1 MKKAGPAIALLLLLA
16 AAPARADFN
25 AGVVAYLQGDYHTAF
40 TTMQPLAEDAG
51 HGYAQYYLGL
61 MYLKGQG
68 VTEDAKQAG
77 AWFRRAAEQAIPQAQ
92 YRLGELYFEGRGAP
106 KDYEFAYIWYSIG
119 ASHQHKLSVNA
130 IDKAREKL
138 SGEERAEADKLIKR
152 YTLKYGPRGDTGSD

>member
-1 MKKAGPAIALLLLLA
+1 MQKAGPAIALLLLLA
-16 AAPARADFN
+16 VPARADFN
-25 AGVVAYLQGDYHTAF
+25 AGVMAYLQGDYHTAF

-77 AWFRRAAEQAIPQAQ
+77 AWFRKAAEQAIPQAQ

-119 ASHQHKLSVNA
+119 ASHQHKLSINA

-138 SGEERAEADKLIKR
+138 SGEEQAEADRLIKR
-152 YTLKYGPRGDTGSD
+152 YTLKYGPRGGTGAD